1 MPATR
6 RSVAPFIDIR
16 RKKKGIEEQWINLT
30 IVGKENQ
37 HGWRENQPK
46 EPTMKTKYIEQ
57 VDQKTGE
64 VLQGCMVW
72 IPERPKLTERW
83 FMAFQDAFEE
93 LAKDREITNEPRRV
107 LDYMFSKLDF
117 ENFIQLSQKEIIE
130 ILGINKSNVS
140 KAIKLLTRKQ
150 IVLEGQK

>member
-1 MPATR
+1 
-6 RSVAPFIDIR
+6 
-16 RKKKGIEEQWINLT
+16 
-30 IVGKENQ
+30 
-37 HGWRENQPK
+37 
-46 EPTMKTKYIEQ
+46 MKTKYIEQ

-150 IVLEGQK
+150 IVLEGPKVGRSRCYRLNPNYGWKGRLKTCRNIGGNSSKSSRAE

>member
-1 MPATR
+1 M
-6 RSVAPFIDIR
+6 
-16 RKKKGIEEQWINLT
+16 T
-30 IVGKENQ
+30 IVGKRTNMVGERTNLRTNYENQ
-37 HGWRENQPK
+37 VHRTGRP
-46 EPTMKTKYIEQ
+46 
-57 VDQKTGE
+57 KTGE

-150 IVLEGQK
+150 IVLKVQK

>member
-1 MPATR
+1 
-6 RSVAPFIDIR
+6 
-16 RKKKGIEEQWINLT
+16 
-30 IVGKENQ
+30 
-37 HGWRENQPK
+37 
-46 EPTMKTKYIEQ
+46 
-57 VDQKTGE
+57 
-64 VLQGCMVW
+64 
-72 IPERPKLTERW
+72 
-83 FMAFQDAFEE
+83 MAFQDAFEE

-150 IVLEGQK
+150 IVLEGPKVGRSRCYRLNPNYGWKGKVKTCRNIGGNSSKSSRAE

>member
-1 MPATR
+1 
-6 RSVAPFIDIR
+6 
-16 RKKKGIEEQWINLT
+16 
-30 IVGKENQ
+30 
-37 HGWRENQPK
+37 
-46 EPTMKTKYIEQ
+46 MKTKYIEQ

-150 IVLEGQK
+150 IVLEGPKVGRSRCYRQPNYGWKGKVKNLQEYRRNSSEVIRGGIGKTENQK